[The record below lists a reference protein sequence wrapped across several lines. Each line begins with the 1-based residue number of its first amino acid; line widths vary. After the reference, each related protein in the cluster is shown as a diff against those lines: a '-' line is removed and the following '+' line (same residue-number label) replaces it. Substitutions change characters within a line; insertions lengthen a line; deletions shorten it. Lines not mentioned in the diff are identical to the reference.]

1 MHSADASTGGSEAEG
16 GCADAEDDTRA
27 GVERGTGDLASL
39 DEPHRLQTEGGEGRE
54 TATESDDE
62 RDTQRRIHEPWV
74 FGEPTDEK
82 AAAYIDKERRERE
95 SQRRG
100 REQHANGVSEQ
111 CARGAAECDG
121 EEHVDQLTR
130 AVAVWRAGDPVGR
143 RMANRLSGETSP
155 YLRQHADNPVEWYPW
170 GTEALERARAEQK
183 PILLSIG
190 YAACHWCHV
199 MAHESFESDATA
211 GVMNSNIVNVK
222 VDREERP
229 DLDGIYMQAVQAMT
243 GHGGWPMTVFLT
255 PDLVPFYGGTY
266 FPPQDRQG
274 MPSFT
279 RVLQAIAD
287 AWRNKQ
293 TDVARTVE
301 SMRQLY
307 ATTTEAVRSHGPLT
321 PALLQRAYQA
331 LEPRFDEEHGG
342 FEGAPK
348 FPQAMALDFLLR
360 YWGRTGTE
368 AALMIAGG
376 SFVHMARGGIYDQVG
391 GGFHRYAVDAVWL
404 VPHFE
409 KMLYDNALLVRLG
422 ANLWQATGND
432 EIRRV
437 TEETVEWVRREMRS
451 PGGGFYS
458 SLDADSEGEEGK
470 FYVWSEAEV
479 RSLLGDADAALLA
492 AHWGVTSSGNFEG
505 HNILHVD
512 VDPSVT
518 ARRSGRSEDELRAA
532 VQRARA
538 TLYDVR
544 AKRVWPARD
553 EKILAGWNGLMLR
566 AIAEAA
572 RIFRRDDYREL
583 ALSSGDFLFREMVH
597 DGRVMR
603 THTVGVTRLAGYL
616 EDHAAVALG
625 ALALYELTFDRKWLD
640 RAQLL
645 ADSTI
650 EWFWSEETGAF
661 FDTAS
666 DHEQLVTR
674 PREITDNAVPSGT
687 SLTAELLLRLGEML
701 HDAEYTRRGTWVVE
715 TLAEPMA
722 RYPGAFGNALGAAD
736 LAVNGAIEVA
746 IAGNPSDERFTALAA
761 ELAPRYFPALA
772 LAGGVPGPATD
783 GVGLMEDREARGG
796 APTAYVCRNYACDEP
811 VTEPAALGDQL
822 DRALAQRGPSEPT
835 TVAHPQHQER

>member
-1 MHSADASTGGSEAEG
+1 
-16 GCADAEDDTRA
+16 
-27 GVERGTGDLASL
+27 
-39 DEPHRLQTEGGEGRE
+39 
-54 TATESDDE
+54 
-62 RDTQRRIHEPWV
+62 
-74 FGEPTDEK
+74 
-82 AAAYIDKERRERE
+82 
-95 SQRRG
+95 
-100 REQHANGVSEQ
+100 
-111 CARGAAECDG
+111 
-121 EEHVDQLTR
+121 
-130 AVAVWRAGDPVGR
+130 
-143 RMANRLSGETSP
+143 MANKLSSETSP
-155 YLRQHADNPVEWYPW
+155 YLLQHADNPVEWYPW
-170 GTEALERARAEQK
+170 GADALERSRAEQK

-211 GVMNSNIVNVK
+211 AVMNEHFVNVK

-266 FPPQDRQG
+266 FPPQDKHG

-279 RVLQAIAD
+279 RVLRAISD

-293 TDVARTVE
+293 PDVARTVT

-307 ATTTEAVRSHGPLT
+307 ATTTEAARSPGPLSS
-321 PALLQRAYQA
+321 ALLERAYRA
-331 LEPRFDEEHGG
+331 LAPRFDEARGG
-342 FEGAPK
+342 FDGAPK

-368 AALMIAGG
+368 QALMMAGG

-391 GGFHRYAVDAVWL
+391 GGFHRYAVDASWL

-422 ANLWQATGND
+422 ANLWQATGNA

-437 TEETVEWVRREMRS
+437 TEETIEWVRREMTS
-451 PGGGFYS
+451 PDGGFYS

-470 FYVWSEAEV
+470 FYVWSDEEFRALV
-479 RSLLGDADAALLA
+479 GDVDSGTMAC
-492 AHWGVTSSGNFEG
+492 HWGVTAGGNFEG

-518 ARRSGRSEDELRAA
+518 ARRAGLLEADLQAA

-538 TLYDVR
+538 VLYDVR
-544 AKRVWPARD
+544 AKRVWPGRD

-572 RIFRRDDYREL
+572 RIFGHDDYRQV
-583 ALSSGDFLFREMVH
+583 AITSGDFLFREMVRG
-597 DGRVMR
+597 GRVMR
-603 THTVGVTRLAGYL
+603 THTNGVTRLAGYL
-616 EDHAAVALG
+616 EDHASVGLG
-625 ALALYELTFDRKWLD
+625 ALALYELTFDRTWLD
-640 RAQLL
+640 RARAL
-645 ADSTI
+645 ADATI

-661 FDTAS
+661 FDTAR

-674 PREITDNAVPSGT
+674 PRDVTDNAVPSGT
-687 SLTAELLLRLGEML
+687 SLATELLLRLGEVL
-701 HDAEYTRRGTWVVE
+701 HDVEYTRRGTWVLE

-722 RYPGAFGNALGAAD
+722 RYPSGFGHALGAAD
-736 LAVNGAIEVA
+736 LAIHGAIEVA
-746 IAGNPSDERFTALAA
+746 IAGDPADVRFAALAA

-772 LAGGVPGPATD
+772 LAGGAPGEPTS
-783 GVGLMEDREARGG
+783 GIGLMQDRVARDNS
-796 APTAYVCRNYACDEP
+796 PTAYVCRNYTCDQP
-811 VTEPAALGDQL
+811 VTDARALGEQL
-822 DRALAQRGPSEPT
+822 DRALAQRVMKDSAAAG
-835 TVAHPQHQER
+835 HPQPREP